1 MKKTLAIVLLGLS
14 PVLLAAEK
22 NDDSPWSGEGDLAF
36 SKSSGNSDNQTLLTK
51 LMLTYTR
58 DRWTHVGN
66 IDAINASE
74 DNNRSAEAYTL
85 RGKSSFEF
93 RERYYG
99 FANGRYEDNRFSG
112 YDYQASVTTGLGM
125 HVIDNERTV
134 WDIETGVGYRRS
146 EEQDTDETFNEA
158 IFRAASTYR
167 HQLTE
172 TTRLENTLGVESGAD
187 NTFAEGVLS
196 LRVSI
201 NSRLGLRV
209 AYSVKHNTDVPEDS
223 KNTDTLTS
231 VGLTYSF

>member
-1 MKKTLAIVLLGLS
+1 
-14 PVLLAAEK
+14 
-22 NDDSPWSGEGDLAF
+22 
-36 SKSSGNSDNQTLLTK
+36 
-51 LMLTYTR
+51 
-58 DRWTHVGN
+58 
-66 IDAINASE
+66 
-74 DNNRSAEAYTL
+74 AYTL

-125 HVIDNERTV
+125 HVVDNERTV